1 MLGPAANSLRE
12 RKKARTRETIVRVAL
27 DLFAENGYSATTI
40 AQIAEAAEVS
50 PRTVSTY
57 FPAKEDIVFDISGGT
72 KERLVAAIEDRPA
85 GQDTMSALREWLMS
99 EREVLDHDQELHAC
113 QRIVIDREESLLV
126 HEQAMMREFELVLAR
141 GLAID
146 LDVDPG
152 DLKARMAAAAAMAV
166 FDLLHDEGHAER
178 AEGQLPTVEEQ
189 LELLDQALAF
199 INGGV
204 AALRDARAA
213 TS

>member
-27 DLFAENGYSATTI
+27 KLFAENGYNGTTI

-57 FPAKEDIVFDISGGT
+57 FPAKEDIVFDVSAGT
-72 KERLVAAIEDRPA
+72 KERLVASIEERPA

-126 HEQAMMREFELVLAR
+126 HEQAMMREFEQVLAG
-141 GLAID
+141 GLAVD

-178 AEGQLPTVEEQ
+178 PEGQLPTVEEQ
-189 LELLDQALAF
+189 LGLLDQALAF
-199 INGGV
+199 ITGGV
-204 AALRDARAA
+204 AALRDAGD
-213 TS
+213 